1 MVTGMAQRED
11 QGRLMHVRWWYD
23 GITDQLNLRVNG
35 CLETR
40 VTFNEMIDTWLPME
54 ELVMSKLMPLVFLSV
69 PVHDE
74 PLRR

>member
-1 MVTGMAQRED
+1 
-11 QGRLMHVRWWYD
+11 MHVRWWYD

-40 VTFNEMIDTWLPME
+40 VTFYEMIMAAPGPDAMYN
-54 ELVMSKLMPLVFLSV
+54 LVMSKLMPLVFLSV